1 MNNDRS
7 GDESQFR
14 SAIIEKQVLKN
25 ATVASTIGGTRLSG
39 PFPEGPACRV
49 RRITFDNPFW
59 FCGRDRHAPPIF
71 PSGGRACRVRFSEG
85 PACRVRCATLDY
97 PSRFGGD

>member
-1 MNNDRS
+1 MNNDKS

-39 PFPEGPACRV
+39 PLRNNV
-49 RRITFDNPFW
+49 
-59 FCGRDRHAPPIF
+59 
-71 PSGGRACRVRFSEG
+71 
-85 PACRVRCATLDY
+85 
-97 PSRFGGD
+97 